1 MPHLVLEHSASL
13 AETHDLD
20 ALSKALF
27 DAAADSPVFHNT
39 AAIKTRTIACDNV
52 HMGTS
57 PATFAHLTVWML
69 AGRTTEAKKAL
80 AASLLATLDTHLPT
94 VGALSVDTQ
103 DMQTETYAKRTIE
116 EG

>member
-1 MPHLVLEHSASL
+1 MPHLVLEHSAEL
-13 AETHDLD
+13 AGTHDLD

-27 DAAADSPVFHNT
+27 DAAAASPVFHNI
-39 AAIKTRTIACDNV
+39 AAIKTRTIACENV
-52 HMGTS
+52 HMGTA

-69 AGRTTEAKKAL
+69 SGRTIEAKQEL
-80 AASLLATLDTHLPT
+80 AESLLAVMDRHLPT

-116 EG
+116 DE

>member
-1 MPHLVLEHSASL
+1 MPHLVLEHSAEL
-13 AETHDLD
+13 AQSHDLD

-27 DAAADSPVFHNT
+27 EAAAASPVFHNI

-57 PATFAHLTVWML
+57 PATFAHLTVWL
-69 AGRTTEAKKAL
+69 FAGRREEDKTAL
-80 AASLLATLDTHLPT
+80 AESLLAVLDVHLPT
-94 VGALSVDTQ
+94 VGGLSVDMR
-103 DMQTETYAKRTIE
+103 DMQPATYAKRTIE

>member
-1 MPHLVLEHSASL
+1 MPHLVLEHSANL
-13 AETHDLD
+13 TRTHDLD

-27 DAAADSPVFHNT
+27 DAAAASGVFHNI
-39 AAIKTRTIACDNV
+39 AAIKTRTITCDNV
-52 HMGTS
+52 HMGTA

-69 AGRTTEAKKAL
+69 AGRTTEAKQEL
-80 AASLLATLDTHLPT
+80 AASLLAVLDTHLPT

>member
-13 AETHDLD
+13 TETHDLD

-27 DAAADSPVFHNT
+27 DAAAASPVFHNT
-39 AAIKTRTIACDNV
+39 AAIKTRTVSCDNV

-57 PATFAHLTVWML
+57 PETFAHLTVWLL
-69 AGRTTEAKKAL
+69 AGRTDEAKKSL
-80 AASLLATLDTHLPT
+80 GKSLLAVMDAHLPT

-103 DMQTETYAKRTIE
+103 DMQTETYTKRTIG

>member
-27 DAAADSPVFHNT
+27 DAAAASPVFHNT

-52 HMGTS
+52 HMGTA
-57 PATFAHLTVWML
+57 PASFAHLTVWL
-69 AGRTTEAKKAL
+69 FAGRSVEAKTAL
-80 AASLLATLDTHLPT
+80 AEALLKVLDTHLPT
-94 VGALSVDTQ
+94 VGGLSVDMR
-103 DMQTETYAKRTIE
+103 DMQPETYAKRTIE
-116 EG
+116 DG